1 MGHTHLQA
9 VLILYAWTAVVAVG
23 TLLFLFVE
31 WYYAIGI
38 IVIGLLGS
46 AVITLSPDNLV
57 ADDPLAIDETERPV
71 R

>member
-1 MGHTHLQA
+1 
-9 VLILYAWTAVVAVG
+9 VG